1 MYSFQLSD
9 LLLTYFELSDIYIM
23 HSGVFSLSLSFFFF
37 FFFSFSSFFVFQF
50 RHRIQ
55 NNRPTVADKPK
66 IHALGATGAF
76 SRLHAKLTGVGCWLV
91 GLLRN
96 NFLCHYGL
104 FVPVRGGLKQKETC
118 DAVDLPNWQIV
129 LCYWLCRVYGR
140 R

>member
-1 MYSFQLSD
+1 MPHVLHRNIGKFGLNLADMLMFQAEKILYGLS
-9 LLLTYFELSDIYIM
+9 S
-23 HSGVFSLSLSFFFF
+23 
-37 FFFSFSSFFVFQF
+37 SSFFVFQF

-76 SRLHAKLTGVGCWLV
+76 SRLHAKLTGVGCWWSRRWLV
-91 GLLRN
+91 GSLREN
-96 NFLCHYGL
+96 VLCHYGL